1 MWIRHV
7 PRALRAHRAVLPLL
21 LCAGVAL
28 AASSCERSKIVNYGE
43 ARKRMVEREIV
54 GRGIDDQRVINAMI
68 KVPRHLFIPEE
79 HMHYS
84 YYNLPVPI
92 GYGQT
97 ISSPFIV
104 ALMTQELEI
113 KSTDRVLEVGTGS
126 GYQAAILAELAKE
139 VYTVEIIEPLAKA
152 AEKRLKELKYDNV
165 RVVLGDGFWGLKD
178 YSPYDRII
186 VTCAPEEIPDPLI
199 EQLGDGGIMIIPVG
213 PAGFQY
219 LIKVRKEGDD
229 ITIDRVT
236 PVSFVPLTGEHGD
249 AQDEGQ
255 D

>member
-1 MWIRHV
+1 MWTRPAS
-7 PRALRAHRAVLPLL
+7 PRLSTTLPAALTLL
-21 LCAGVAL
+21 FAI
-28 AASSCERSKIVNYGE
+28 SSISCERGDIVNYGE

-54 GRGIDDQRVINAMI
+54 AKGIEDQRVINAML

-104 ALMTQELEI
+104 ALMTQELELK
-113 KSTDRVLEVGTGS
+113 KSDRVLEVGTGS
-126 GYQAAILAELAKE
+126 GYQAAVLAEIAAE

-165 RVVLGDGFWGLKD
+165 TVVLGDGYWG
-178 YSPYDRII
+178 YPEESPYDKIV
-186 VTCAPEEIPDPLI
+186 VTCAPEEIPEPLV
-199 EQLGDGGIMIIPVG
+199 EQLADGGIMVIPVG

-219 LIKVRKEGDD
+219 LIKVKKDGDD
-229 ITIDRVT
+229 IEIEKVT
-236 PVSFVPLTGEHGD
+236 PVSFVPLTGEHEETR
-249 AQDEGQ
+249 DEGQ
-255 D
+255 N

>member
-1 MWIRHV
+1 MWTSRK
-7 PRALRAHRAVLPLL
+7 PLRLWAVLPALV
-21 LCAGVAL
+21 AVAVAL
-28 AASSCERSKIVNYGE
+28 TAASCERSKIVNYRE
-43 ARKRMVEREIV
+43 TRKRMVEREIV
-54 GRGIDDQRVINAMI
+54 GRGIEDQRVINALM
-68 KVPRHLFIPEE
+68 KVPRHLFIPDE

-104 ALMTQELEI
+104 ALMTQELEL

-126 GYQAAILAELAKE
+126 GYQAAILAEIARE
-139 VYTVEIIEPLAKA
+139 VYTVEIIEPLAKI

-165 RVVLGDGFWGLKD
+165 VVVLGDGFWGLPD
-178 YSPYDRII
+178 RAPYDKIM

-199 EQLGDGGIMIIPVG
+199 EQLGDHGIMIIPVG
-213 PAGFQY
+213 PVGFQY
-219 LIKVRKEGDD
+219 LIKVQKEGDD
-229 ITIDRVT
+229 ITIDKVT
-236 PVSFVPLTGEHGD
+236 PVSFVPLTGEHGET
-249 AQDEGQ
+249 QDEGQ

>member
-1 MWIRHV
+1 MWIR
-7 PRALRAHRAVLPLL
+7 PGPSALRAAMP
-21 LCAGVAL
+21 AIIAAAIAL
-28 AASSCERSKIVNYGE
+28 AGGSCERGKIVNYGE

-54 GRGIDDQRVINAMI
+54 GRGIDDQRVISALM

-104 ALMTQELEI
+104 ALMTQELEL

-126 GYQAAILAELAKE
+126 GYQAAILAEIADK
-139 VYTVEIIEPLAKA
+139 VYTVEIVEPLAKT
-152 AEKRLKELKYDNV
+152 AETRLKDLKYDNV
-165 RVVLGDGFWGLKD
+165 IVVLGDGFWGLPDEAPFDK
-178 YSPYDRII
+178 II

-199 EQLGDGGIMIIPVG
+199 EQLGDPGIMVIPVG

-219 LIKVRKEGDD
+219 LIKVKKEGGD
-229 ITIDRVT
+229 INTEEVT
-236 PVSFVPLTGEHGD
+236 PVSFVPLTGEHGET
-249 AQDEGQ
+249 QDEGQ

>member
-1 MWIRHV
+1 MWTSRK
-7 PRALRAHRAVLPLL
+7 PLRLRAVLPALV
-21 LCAGVAL
+21 AVAVAL
-28 AASSCERSKIVNYGE
+28 TAASCERSKIVNYRE
-43 ARKRMVEREIV
+43 TRKRMVEREIV
-54 GRGIDDQRVINAMI
+54 GRGIEDQRVINALM
-68 KVPRHLFIPEE
+68 KVPRHLFIPDE

-104 ALMTQELEI
+104 ALMTQELEL

-126 GYQAAILAELAKE
+126 GYQAAILAEIARE
-139 VYTVEIIEPLAKA
+139 VYTVEIIEPLAKI

-165 RVVLGDGFWGLKD
+165 VVVLGDGFWGLPD
-178 YSPYDRII
+178 RAPYDKIM

-199 EQLGDGGIMIIPVG
+199 EQLGDHGIMIIPVG
-213 PAGFQY
+213 PVGFQY
-219 LIKVRKEGDD
+219 LIKVQKEGDD
-229 ITIDRVT
+229 ITIDKVT
-236 PVSFVPLTGEHGD
+236 PVSFVPLTGEHGET
-249 AQDEGQ
+249 QDEGQ

>member
-1 MWIRHV
+1 MWIRGK
-7 PRALRAHRAVLPLL
+7 PPPLGASLPALFAATLL
-21 LCAGVAL
+21 LTCV
-28 AASSCERSKIVNYGE
+28 SCERSKIVNYGE
-43 ARKRMVEREIV
+43 ARRRMVEREII
-54 GRGIDDQRVINAMI
+54 GRGIDDQQVINAML

-104 ALMTQELEI
+104 ALMTQELDL

-126 GYQAAILAELAKE
+126 GYQAAILAEIVGE
-139 VYTVEIIEPLAKA
+139 VYTVEIIEPLAKS

-165 RVVLGDGFWGLKD
+165 MVVLGDGFWGLED
-178 YSPYDRII
+178 YAPYDKII
-186 VTCAPEEIPDPLI
+186 VTCAPEEIPEPLI
-199 EQLGDGGIMIIPVG
+199 GQMDDPGIMIIPVG
-213 PAGFQY
+213 PTGFQY
-219 LIKVRKEGDD
+219 LIKVEKEGDNLN
-229 ITIDRVT
+229 IDKVT
-236 PVSFVPLTGEHGD
+236 PVSFVPLTGEHGET
-249 AQDEGQ
+249 QDEGQ

>member
-1 MWIRHV
+1 MWIRGKPSH
-7 PRALRAHRAVLPLL
+7 PGAALPAMLAAALL
-21 LCAGVAL
+21 LTCL
-28 AASSCERSKIVNYGE
+28 SCERSKIVNYGE
-43 ARKRMVEREIV
+43 ARRRMVEREII
-54 GRGIDDQRVINAMI
+54 GRGIDDQRVINAML

-104 ALMTQELEI
+104 ALMTQELEL

-126 GYQAAILAELAKE
+126 GYQAAILAEIASE
-139 VYTVEIIEPLAKA
+139 VYTVEIIEPLAKL

-165 RVVLGDGFWGLKD
+165 VVVLGDGFWGLEE
-178 YSPYDRII
+178 YSPYDKII
-186 VTCAPEEIPDPLI
+186 VTCAPEEIPDPLVD
-199 EQLGDGGIMIIPVG
+199 QLGDRGIMIIPVG

-219 LIKVRKEGDD
+219 LIKVTKEGDSVN
-229 ITIDRVT
+229 IEEVT
-236 PVSFVPLTGEHGD
+236 PVSFVPLTGEHGE
-249 AQDEGQ
+249 AQDAGQ

>member
-1 MWIRHV
+1 MWTRRKPAV
-7 PRALRAHRAVLPLL
+7 LRAALPAVI
-21 LCAGVAL
+21 
-28 AASSCERSKIVNYGE
+28 AAAIAFAAASCERDKIVNYGE
-43 ARKRMVEREIV
+43 ARKRMVEREIL
-54 GRGIDDQRVINAMI
+54 GRGIEDQRVINALL

-104 ALMTQELEI
+104 ALMTQELEL

-126 GYQAAILAELAKE
+126 GYQAAILAEIAGE
-139 VYTVEIIEPLAKA
+139 VYTVEIIEPLAKN
-152 AEKRLKELKYDNV
+152 AEKRLRELKYDNV
-165 RVVLGDGFWGLKD
+165 VVVLGNGFWGLPDEAPFDK
-178 YSPYDRII
+178 II
-186 VTCAPEEIPDPLI
+186 VTCAPEEIPEPLI
-199 EQLGDGGIMIIPVG
+199 EQLGDHGIMIIPVG
-213 PAGFQY
+213 PTGFQY
-219 LIKVRKEGDD
+219 LIKVRREGDD
-229 ITIDRVT
+229 ITTEEVT

>member
-1 MWIRHV
+1 MWIRST
-7 PRALRAHRAVLPLL
+7 PRASRILRAALPALV
-21 LCAGVAL
+21 CAGVAL
-28 AASSCERSKIVNYGE
+28 AASSCERGKIVNYGE

-54 GRGIDDQRVINAMI
+54 GRGIEDQRVINAMM

-79 HMHYS
+79 NMHYS

-126 GYQAAILAELAKE
+126 GYQAAILAELAEE
-139 VYTVEIIEPLAKA
+139 VYTVEIIEPLARS

-165 RVVLGDGFWGLKD
+165 KVVLGDGFWGLKD
-178 YSPYDRII
+178 YSPYDKII
-186 VTCAPEEIPDPLI
+186 VTCAPEEIPDPLTQ
-199 EQLGDGGIMIIPVG
+199 QLADGGIMVIPVG

-229 ITIDRVT
+229 ITINRVT

-249 AQDEGQ
+249 AEDEGQ